1 MNDTTAAPATSLIPD
16 GVAAITTIHFV
27 LLAIVALAAIAMIVV
42 GMRLKHRRKQAAR
55 RVEENAQEAGLSVRQ
70 PDRKPISEAS
80 LTEPKASPTPAPA
93 PAPVSAPA
101 PAPTPAA
108 PPPPPAP
115 TPAPVPTPVMPTPSA
130 PEEPVIADEPLN
142 DEPVAAA
149 APMTASP
156 AAEAAPAPAESPA
169 QPARPEDQPITLL
182 KGLGP
187 KLTQKLAEHGIT
199 TVGHMAALSEAQAQA
214 LDAQLGPF
222 SGRMARDRWLE
233 QARLLAAGDRAGF
246 EAVFGR
252 L

>member
-42 GMRLKHRRKQAAR
+42 GMRLKHRRKEAAR

-80 LTEPKASPTPAPA
+80 LTEPKASPTPAPT
-93 PAPVSAPA
+93 PAPA
-101 PAPTPAA
+101 PAPAA
-108 PPPPPAP
+108 PPPPA
-115 TPAPVPTPVMPTPSA
+115 PVMPTPSA

-156 AAEAAPAPAESPA
+156 AAEAAPALTEEPAE
-169 QPARPEDQPITLL
+169 PARPEDQPITLL

-199 TVGHMAALSEAQAQA
+199 TVGDMAALSEAQAQA
-214 LDAQLGPF
+214 LDAQLGAF

>member
-1 MNDTTAAPATSLIPD
+1 MNDTTAATGGAASAESLIPD
-16 GVAAITTIHFV
+16 GVATITTIHFA
-27 LLAIVALAAIAMIVV
+27 LLAIVALAAIAVIII
-42 GMRLKHRRKQAAR
+42 GMRLKRRRTHAAR
-55 RVEENAQEAGLSVRQ
+55 QVEENAQDAGMTVRA
-70 PDRKPISEAS
+70 PDSAPLSEAA
-80 LTEPKASPTPAPA
+80 LTQPKAAPA
-93 PAPVSAPA
+93 PAPVPS
-101 PAPTPAA
+101 PAA
-108 PPPPPAP
+108 PPVMPAP
-115 TPAPVPTPVMPTPSA
+115 AV
-130 PEEPVIADEPLN
+130 PEEPVAAPEPLS

-149 APMTASP
+149 APMSASP
-156 AAEAAPAPAESPA
+156 AAEAAPTAAASAE
-169 QPARPEDQPITLL
+169 RPQDQPITLL

-199 TVGHMAALSEAQAQA
+199 TVGDMAALSDQQAQA

>member
-1 MNDTTAAPATSLIPD
+1 MMNDTTAAPAHSLIPD

-27 LLAIVALAAIAMIVV
+27 LIAIVALAAIAVIVI
-42 GMRLKHRRKQAAR
+42 GMRLKRRRTQAAR
-55 RVEENAQEAGLSVRQ
+55 QVEENAQDAGLSVRQ
-70 PDRKPISEAS
+70 PDSTPISEAS
-80 LTEPKASPTPAPA
+80 LNEPKTAPTPAPA
-93 PAPVSAPA
+93 PVPAAPPTSAPA
-101 PAPTPAA
+101 PVPSPVMPSPAA
-108 PPPPPAP
+108 PEQ
-115 TPAPVPTPVMPTPSA
+115 PVVTA
-130 PEEPVIADEPLN
+130 EPLN

-149 APMTASP
+149 APMDASL
-156 AAEAAPAPAESPA
+156 AAEAAPSSPEA
-169 QPARPEDQPITLL
+169 VTPDASRPEDQPITLL

-199 TVGHMAALSEAQAQA
+199 TVGDMAALGEAQAQA
-214 LDAQLGPF
+214 LDAQLGAF

>member
-42 GMRLKHRRKQAAR
+42 GMRLKHRRKKAAR

-70 PDRKPISEAS
+70 PDHKPISEAS
-80 LTEPKASPTPAPA
+80 LTEPKASPTPV
-93 PAPVSAPA
+93 PAPVPVPA
-101 PAPTPAA
+101 PAPTPAPVA
-108 PPPPPAP
+108 P
-115 TPAPVPTPVMPTPSA
+115 PVMPTPSA
-130 PEEPVIADEPLN
+130 PEEPMIADEPLN

-156 AAEAAPAPAESPA
+156 AAEAAPAPADPPA
-169 QPARPEDQPITLL
+169 EPARPEDQPITLL

-199 TVGHMAALSEAQAQA
+199 TVGDMAALSEAQAQA
-214 LDAQLGPF
+214 LDAQLGAF

>member
-1 MNDTTAAPATSLIPD
+1 MNDTTAAPAESLIPD

-27 LLAIVALAAIAMIVV
+27 FIGLVAIAAIAVILI
-42 GMRLKHRRKQAAR
+42 GMRLKRRRTHAAR
-55 RVEENAQEAGLSVRQ
+55 QVDRNAKEAGVNLRQ
-70 PDRKPISEAS
+70 PDRAPLDEAE
-80 LTEPKASPTPAPA
+80 LTQPKAAQPSPTPAPA
-93 PAPVSAPA
+93 PAPAPA
-101 PAPTPAA
+101 PEPTV
-108 PPPPPAP
+108 AP
-115 TPAPVPTPVMPTPSA
+115 TPAPAPVPAAPPVMPAPAA
-130 PEEPVIADEPLN
+130 PEEPAVTSDPLH

-149 APMTASP
+149 APMDASP
-156 AAEAAPAPAESPA
+156 AAEAAP
-169 QPARPEDQPITLL
+169 QPAAEDVRPQDQPITLL

-199 TVGHMAALSEAQAQA
+199 TVGDMAGLSEAQAQA

-233 QARLLAAGDRAGF
+233 QARLLAAGDRKGF

>member
-1 MNDTTAAPATSLIPD
+1 
-16 GVAAITTIHFV
+16 
-27 LLAIVALAAIAMIVV
+27 
-42 GMRLKHRRKQAAR
+42 
-55 RVEENAQEAGLSVRQ
+55 
-70 PDRKPISEAS
+70 
-80 LTEPKASPTPAPA
+80 
-93 PAPVSAPA
+93 
-101 PAPTPAA
+101 
-108 PPPPPAP
+108 
-115 TPAPVPTPVMPTPSA
+115 MPTPSA
-130 PEEPVIADEPLN
+130 PEEPMIADEPLN

-169 QPARPEDQPITLL
+169 EPARPEDQPITLL

-199 TVGHMAALSEAQAQA
+199 TVGDMAALSEAQAQA
-214 LDAQLGPF
+214 LDAQLGAF

>member
-1 MNDTTAAPATSLIPD
+1 MNDTTAATAGAAPAESLIPD

-27 LLAIVALAAIAMIVV
+27 LIALVALAAIAIIVI
-42 GMRLKHRRKQAAR
+42 GMRLKRRRTHAAR
-55 RVEENAQEAGLSVRQ
+55 QVEENAQDAGMTVRA
-70 PDRKPISEAS
+70 PDTAPLSEAS
-80 LTEPKASPTPAPA
+80 LTQPGARPSPTPSPAPVPAQVPAPDPA
-93 PAPVSAPA
+93 PAAAP
-101 PAPTPAA
+101 A
-108 PPPPPAP
+108 PPPP
-115 TPAPVPTPVMPTPSA
+115 VMPVAAA
-130 PEEPVIADEPLN
+130 PEEPVVAPEPLS

-156 AAEAAPAPAESPA
+156 AAEAAPTAAAAAAAAE
-169 QPARPEDQPITLL
+169 RPEDQPITLL

-199 TVGHMAALSEAQAQA
+199 TVGDMAGLSEQQAQA
-214 LDAQLGPF
+214 LDAQLGAF

-233 QARLLAAGDRAGF
+233 QARLLASGDRAGF

>member
-42 GMRLKHRRKQAAR
+42 GMRLKHRRKKAAL

-93 PAPVSAPA
+93 PVSAPA
-101 PAPTPAA
+101 PAPTPA
-108 PPPPPAP
+108 
-115 TPAPVPTPVMPTPSA
+115 PVPAPVMPTPSA
-130 PEEPVIADEPLN
+130 PEEPTIADEPLN

-156 AAEAAPAPAESPA
+156 AAEAAPAPAESA
-169 QPARPEDQPITLL
+169 AEPARPEYQPITLL

-199 TVGHMAALSEAQAQA
+199 TVGDMAALSEAQAQA
-214 LDAQLGPF
+214 LDAQLGAF

>member
-27 LLAIVALAAIAMIVV
+27 LIAIVAIAAIAMIVI
-42 GMRLKHRRKQAAR
+42 GIGLKRRRTHAAR
-55 RVEENAQEAGLSVRQ
+55 RVEENAQEAGMAVRE
-70 PDRKPISEAS
+70 PDAAPIGEAA
-80 LTEPKASPTPAPA
+80 LTEPK
-93 PAPVSAPA
+93 PA
-101 PAPTPAA
+101 PAPTPA
-108 PPPPPAP
+108 PSPAP
-115 TPAPVPTPVMPTPSA
+115 TPVPAPVMPTPTA
-130 PEEPVIADEPLN
+130 PEAPVVTDEPLN

-156 AAEAAPAPAESPA
+156 AAEASAAPVDT
-169 QPARPEDQPITLL
+169 ARPEDQPITLL

-199 TVGHMAALSEAQAQA
+199 TVGDLAGLSDAQAQA
-214 LDAQLGPF
+214 LDAQLGAF

>member
-93 PAPVSAPA
+93 PVSAPA
-101 PAPTPAA
+101 PAPAPAA

-130 PEEPVIADEPLN
+130 SEEPVIADEPLN

-156 AAEAAPAPAESPA
+156 AAEAAPATAESPA
-169 QPARPEDQPITLL
+169 EPARPEDQPITLL

-199 TVGHMAALSEAQAQA
+199 TVGDMAVLSEAQAQA
-214 LDAQLGPF
+214 LDAQLGAF

>member
-42 GMRLKHRRKQAAR
+42 GMRLKHRRKKAAR

-80 LTEPKASPTPAPA
+80 LTEPKASPTAVPTPVQA
-93 PAPVSAPA
+93 PAPV
-101 PAPTPAA
+101 
-108 PPPPPAP
+108 P
-115 TPAPVPTPVMPTPSA
+115 TPAPVAPPVMPTPSA
-130 PEEPVIADEPLN
+130 PEEPMIADEPLN

-156 AAEAAPAPAESPA
+156 AAEAAPAPAESA
-169 QPARPEDQPITLL
+169 AEPARPEDQPITLL

-199 TVGHMAALSEAQAQA
+199 TVGDMAALSEAQAQA
-214 LDAQLGPF
+214 LDAQLGAF

>member
-1 MNDTTAAPATSLIPD
+1 MNDTTAAPAESLIPD

-27 LLAIVALAAIAMIVV
+27 LLALVAIAAIAVILI
-42 GMRLKHRRKQAAR
+42 GMRLKRRRTHAAR
-55 RVEENAQEAGLSVRQ
+55 QVDRNAQEAGMTLRQ
-70 PDRKPISEAS
+70 PDRAPLNEGQLTQPKPAAQ
-80 LTEPKASPTPAPA
+80 PSPTP
-93 PAPVSAPA
+93 SPA
-101 PAPTPAA
+101 PAPTPE
-108 PPPPPAP
+108 PTVAP
-115 TPAPVPTPVMPTPSA
+115 TPAPVPAAPPPVMPAPAA
-130 PEEPVIADEPLN
+130 PEEPAVTPDRLN

-149 APMTASP
+149 APMDASP
-156 AAEAAPAPAESPA
+156 AAEAAPQPAAED
-169 QPARPEDQPITLL
+169 ARPEDQPITLL

-199 TVGHMAALSEAQAQA
+199 TVGDMAALSEAQAQA

-233 QARLLAAGDRAGF
+233 QARLLAAGDRKGF

>member
-27 LLAIVALAAIAMIVV
+27 LLAIVALAAIAVIVI
-42 GMRLKHRRKQAAR
+42 GTRLKRRRRHAAR
-55 RVEENAQEAGLSVRQ
+55 RVEENAQEAGMALRQ
-70 PDRKPISEAS
+70 PDSKPISEAS
-80 LTEPKASPTPAPA
+80 LTEPQKAPASTPVPTPTPTPAP
-93 PAPVSAPA
+93 SAP
-101 PAPTPAA
+101 P

-115 TPAPVPTPVMPTPSA
+115 TPVMPSPTV
-130 PEEPVIADEPLN
+130 PEEPVVTAEPLN

-149 APMTASP
+149 APMAASP
-156 AAEAAPAPAESPA
+156 AAEAAPTPAES
-169 QPARPEDQPITLL
+169 ARPEDQPITLL

-199 TVGHMAALSEAQAQA
+199 TVGDMAALSEAQAQS
-214 LDAQLGPF
+214 LDAQLGAF

>member
-1 MNDTTAAPATSLIPD
+1 MNDTTAAAPATSLIPD
-16 GVAAITTIHFV
+16 GVAAITTVHFV
-27 LLAIVALAAIAMIVV
+27 LIAIVALAAIAMIVV

-80 LTEPKASPTPAPA
+80 LTEPKANPTPA

-101 PAPTPAA
+101 PAPAPAPAA
-108 PPPPPAP
+108 PPPPPAPAP

-142 DEPVAAA
+142 DEPVVAA

-156 AAEAAPAPAESPA
+156 AAEAAPAAA
-169 QPARPEDQPITLL
+169 KPARPEDQPITLL

-199 TVGHMAALSEAQAQA
+199 TVGDMAALSEAQAQA
-214 LDAQLGPF
+214 LDAQLGAF

>member
-1 MNDTTAAPATSLIPD
+1 M
-16 GVAAITTIHFV
+16 AAITTIHFV

-42 GMRLKHRRKQAAR
+42 GMRLKHRRKKAAR

-93 PAPVSAPA
+93 PAPAL
-101 PAPTPAA
+101 APTPAA
-108 PPPPPAP
+108 PPPPAP

-130 PEEPVIADEPLN
+130 PEEPMIADEPLN

-169 QPARPEDQPITLL
+169 EPARPEDQPITLL

-199 TVGHMAALSEAQAQA
+199 TVGDMAALSEAQAQA
-214 LDAQLGPF
+214 LDAQLGAF

>member
-42 GMRLKHRRKQAAR
+42 GMRLKHRRKEAAR

-80 LTEPKASPTPAPA
+80 LTEPKASPTPAPT
-93 PAPVSAPA
+93 PAPA
-101 PAPTPAA
+101 PAPAA
-108 PPPPPAP
+108 PPPPA
-115 TPAPVPTPVMPTPSA
+115 PVMPTPSA

-156 AAEAAPAPAESPA
+156 AAEAAPALTEAPAE
-169 QPARPEDQPITLL
+169 PARPEDQPITLL

-187 KLTQKLAEHGIT
+187 KLTQKLAEYGIT
-199 TVGHMAALSEAQAQA
+199 TVGDMAALSEAQAQA
-214 LDAQLGPF
+214 LDAQLGAF

>member
-27 LLAIVALAAIAMIVV
+27 FIAIVALAAIAVIVI
-42 GMRLKHRRKQAAR
+42 GMRLKRRRTHAAR
-55 RVEENAQEAGLSVRQ
+55 QVEENAQEAGLSLRE
-70 PDRKPISEAS
+70 PDSKPISEAS
-80 LTEPKASPTPAPA
+80 LTEPQATPTPT
-93 PAPVSAPA
+93 PA

-108 PPPPPAP
+108 PPPPA
-115 TPAPVPTPVMPTPSA
+115 PAPVPTPVMPTPTA
-130 PEEPVIADEPLN
+130 PEEPVVAEEPLN

-149 APMTASP
+149 APMAASP
-156 AAEAAPAPAESPA
+156 AAEAAPTPTEPS
-169 QPARPEDQPITLL
+169 RPEDQPITLL

-187 KLTQKLAEHGIT
+187 KLTQTLAQHGIT
-199 TVGHMAALSEAQAQA
+199 TVGDMAALSEAQAQA
-214 LDAQLGPF
+214 LDAQLGAF

-233 QARLLAAGDRAGF
+233 QARLLASGDRAGF

>member
-42 GMRLKHRRKQAAR
+42 GMRLKHRRKEAAR

-80 LTEPKASPTPAPA
+80 LTEPKASPTPAPTPVPA
-93 PAPVSAPA
+93 PAPV
-101 PAPTPAA
+101 AA
-108 PPPPPAP
+108 
-115 TPAPVPTPVMPTPSA
+115 PVMPTPSA

-156 AAEAAPAPAESPA
+156 AAEAAPALTEAPAE
-169 QPARPEDQPITLL
+169 PARPEDQPITLL

-199 TVGHMAALSEAQAQA
+199 TVGDMAALSEAQAQA
-214 LDAQLGPF
+214 LDAQLGAF

>member
-1 MNDTTAAPATSLIPD
+1 MNDTTAAAPATSLIPD

-42 GMRLKHRRKQAAR
+42 GMRLKHRRNQAAR
-55 RVEENAQEAGLSVRQ
+55 QVEENAQDAGLSVRQ
-70 PDRKPISEAS
+70 PDSKPIDEAS
-80 LTEPKASPTPAPA
+80 LTEPKA
-93 PAPVSAPA
+93 
-101 PAPTPAA
+101 
-108 PPPPPAP
+108 AP
-115 TPAPVPTPVMPTPSA
+115 TPAPVPAAPPPPAAAPVMPPPTA
-130 PEEPVIADEPLN
+130 PEELVVADEPLN

-149 APMTASP
+149 APMAASP
-156 AAEAAPAPAESPA
+156 AAEAAPAEPVPA
-169 QPARPEDQPITLL
+169 QSPTESSRPEDQPITLL

-187 KLTQKLAEHGIT
+187 KLTQTLAQHGIT
-199 TVGHMAALSEAQAQA
+199 TVGDMAALSEAQAQA
-214 LDAQLGPF
+214 LDAQLGAF

>member
-1 MNDTTAAPATSLIPD
+1 MNETTAATGGPAPAESLIPD

-27 LLAIVALAAIAMIVV
+27 LLGIVALAAIAIIII
-42 GMRLKHRRKQAAR
+42 GMRLKRRRTHAAR
-55 RVEENAQEAGLSVRQ
+55 QVEENAQDAGVAVRAPDTAPLDEAVLTQ
-70 PDRKPISEAS
+70 PHAGSTPE
-80 LTEPKASPTPAPA
+80 PTPEPIQAPPSAAPA
-93 PAPVSAPA
+93 LTPL
-101 PAPTPAA
+101 PTPVVA
-108 PPPPPAP
+108 PPPPVMPAP
-115 TPAPVPTPVMPTPSA
+115 AAV
-130 PEEPVIADEPLN
+130 EEPVAAPEPLN

-156 AAEAAPAPAESPA
+156 AAEAEAAPVATPAT
-169 QPARPEDQPITLL
+169 RPEDQPITLL

-199 TVGHMAALSEAQAQA
+199 TVGDMARLSEQQAES

-222 SGRMARDRWLE
+222 SGRMTRDRWLE
-233 QARLLAAGDRAGF
+233 QARLLASGDRAGF